1 MKRSAESRNR
11 RRFLRRCVAVSLSLP
26 AVAAAVERPKP
37 KDPFRKRSREEVHY
51 QAEPYLGRS
60 CSQCVLYQGHG
71 VCVIL
76 EGAVSPNGYC
86 DQWVPNTA
94 G

>member
-1 MKRSAESRNR
+1 M
-11 RRFLRRCVAVSLSLP
+11 SLP
-26 AVAAAVERPKP
+26 LAAVAVERPKP
-37 KDPFRKRSREEVHY
+37 KDPFRKRTREEVQY

-60 CSQCVLYQGHG
+60 CAQCVLYQGHG

-86 DQWVPNTA
+86 NQWVPNTA

>member
-1 MKRSAESRNR
+1 MKRTPDSRRR
-11 RRFLRRCVAVSLSLP
+11 RRFLGRCVAASLSLP
-26 AVAAAVERPKP
+26 VVAAAVERPKP

-60 CSQCVLYQGHG
+60 CAQCVLYQGHG

>member
-1 MKRSAESRNR
+1 M
-11 RRFLRRCVAVSLSLP
+11 SLP
-26 AVAAAVERPKP
+26 VIATAVERPKP
-37 KDPFRKRSREEVHY
+37 KDPFRKRTREEVQY

-76 EGAVSPNGYC
+76 DGAVSPNGYC
-86 DQWVPNTA
+86 NQWVPNTA

>member
-1 MKRSAESRNR
+1 MKQPKDLRSR
-11 RRFLRRCVAVSLSLP
+11 RVFLRQCVAASLCLP
-26 AVAAAVERPKP
+26 ALAAAVERPKP
-37 KDPFRKRSREEVHY
+37 KDPFRKRSREEVQY

-60 CSQCVLYQGHG
+60 CAQCVLYQGHG

-76 EGAVSPNGYC
+76 EDAVSPDGYC
-86 DQWVPNTA
+86 NQWVPNTA

>member
-1 MKRSAESRNR
+1 MKQPTDLRSR
-11 RRFLRRCVAVSLSLP
+11 RYFLHQCVTATLFLP
-26 AVAAAVERPKP
+26 ALAAGVERPKP

-60 CSQCVLYQGHG
+60 CAQCVLYQGHG

-86 DQWVPNTA
+86 NQWVPSTA